1 MKTRYIGIWK
11 LHGANTLASANKDI
25 ELACLSDP
33 AVVVRITADV
43 EPYFA
48 RIDEAAALANRLIN
62 GLTGVFGGDQG
73 LKFEQAFAT
82 EVTKVK
88 SRRSNQCSSGVF
100 VVLEGET
107 EVSSPNFGLRK
118 DNERFAVCF
127 DAIDKSKVM
136 ELFRPSI

>member
-73 LKFEQAFAT
+73 LTFEQAFAT

-88 SRRSNQCSSGVF
+88 FLIIASVLDLDRQQPTPKIF
-100 VVLEGET
+100 V
-107 EVSSPNFGLRK
+107 
-118 DNERFAVCF
+118 
-127 DAIDKSKVM
+127 I
-136 ELFRPSI
+136 